1 MPRPDL
7 NRVPVFYHNYIA
19 LVSTDDLIREMKEQA
34 ISFRSFL
41 ETISAE
47 KAEYRYA
54 ADKWSIKELL
64 QHCIDAER
72 IFAYRALCIA
82 RKDQTSFPGFDE
94 EAYAKNAKT
103 ANRNWESLKEEF
115 AVVRRS
121 SEILFETFDEEQ
133 LEASGFA
140 SGNPNYVRAFGFI
153 LVGHLKHHEN
163 ILRERYLGSI
173 AK

>member
-7 NRVPVFYHNYIA
+7 TRVPVFYHNYIK
-19 LVSTDDLIREMKEQA
+19 LVPTDDLISELKDQA

-41 ETISAE
+41 DTISAE

-82 RKDQTSFPGFDE
+82 RKDQTPFPGFE
-94 EAYAKNAKT
+94 EEDYAKNAKT
-103 ANRNWESLKEEF
+103 QNRSWESLKEEF
-115 AVVRRS
+115 SVIRKG

-133 LEASGFA
+133 LEATGTA
-140 SGNPNYVRAFGFI
+140 SGNSNYVRAFGFI
-153 LVGHLKHHEN
+153 LLGHLAHHEK
-163 ILRERYLGSI
+163 IIKERYLGEG
-173 AK
+173 